1 MWTKNQKSK
10 FIISFFIFYSVLL
23 LIFLKLSI
31 NNQLISNYLLLFE
44 KNILYLINHALLSTQ
59 AFVLVPECSGVVSI
73 SVYLALVFALA
84 SIKRFTNWLIV
95 IKNILIIWLANL
107 LRILIILLIGESN
120 LSLAKVLH
128 VILWFILGLL
138 VFWLVYINEKRKN
151 N

>member
-138 VFWLVYINEKRKN
+138 VFWLVYINEKKKE
-151 N
+151 

>member
-23 LIFLKLSI
+23 LIFLKLSV

-59 AFVLVPECSGVVSI
+59 AFVLVPECSVVVSI

>member
-10 FIISFFIFYSVLL
+10 FIISFFIFYSALL

-138 VFWLVYINEKRKN
+138 VFWLVYINEKKKE
-151 N
+151 

>member
-73 SVYLALVFALA
+73 SVYLALIFALA
-84 SIKRFTNWLIV
+84 SIKRFTNWLII

>member
-10 FIISFFIFYSVLL
+10 FIISFFVIYSVLL

-31 NNQLISNYLLLFE
+31 NQQLISNYLLLFE
-44 KNILYLINHALLSTQ
+44 RNIIYLVNPVLLSTQ
-59 AFVLVPECSGVVSI
+59 AFVLVPECSGIVSI
-73 SVYLALVFALA
+73 SVYLALIFALI
-84 SIKRFTNWLIV
+84 SIKRFTNWLII

-107 LRILIILLIGESN
+107 LRILIILLVGETN

-138 VFWLVYINEKRKN
+138 VFWLVYINEKKKE
-151 N
+151 

>member
-23 LIFLKLSI
+23 LIFLKLSV
-31 NNQLISNYLLLFE
+31 NNHLISNYLLLFE

-84 SIKRFTNWLIV
+84 SIKRFTNWLII